1 VSKIRDKRFESAMY
15 DPKFATPKANL
26 GKVKIDKRFADRMQ
40 SQNFKFGT
48 HIDKYGRKNTQ

>member
-1 VSKIRDKRFESAMY
+1 MY